1 MGIYSTRNAVKNGDF
16 CHSGDNI
23 SLKNGIASGFLK
35 PWDYPVWPPPKKKWD
50 QPENVNSVKSPRF
63 SG

>member
-35 PWDYPVWPPPKKKWD
+35 PWDYPVWPPQKKNGISQKM
-50 QPENVNSVKSPRF
+50 
-63 SG
+63 